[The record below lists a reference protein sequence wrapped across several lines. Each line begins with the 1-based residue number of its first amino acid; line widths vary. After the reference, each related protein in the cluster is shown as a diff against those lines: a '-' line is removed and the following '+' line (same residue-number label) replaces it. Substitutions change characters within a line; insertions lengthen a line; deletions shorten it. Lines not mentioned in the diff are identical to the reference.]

1 MKKIIEMINTKS
13 EQKETIIKLRVKKD
27 ISQNDVEHLAAAFE
41 AIGYFDA
48 TSVIKNKVKGL
59 FGG

>member
-1 MKKIIEMINTKS
+1 MINTKS